1 MKLNLNFLGNAWFN
15 GLRKRNFA
23 TDNAYGV
30 ASNSSL
36 SQTPDN
42 GLHITFLTVL
52 PHASRDVRPTS
63 ASAYMISDTSSNTT
77 QCS

>member
-1 MKLNLNFLGNAWFN
+1 MKLNLNFLGNAWFS

-30 ASNSSL
+30 ASNSSF
-36 SQTPDN
+36 SHTPDS

-52 PHASRDVRPTS
+52 PHASRDVNPTS
-63 ASAYMISDTSSNTT
+63 ASACIISDTSSSTT
-77 QCS
+77 Q